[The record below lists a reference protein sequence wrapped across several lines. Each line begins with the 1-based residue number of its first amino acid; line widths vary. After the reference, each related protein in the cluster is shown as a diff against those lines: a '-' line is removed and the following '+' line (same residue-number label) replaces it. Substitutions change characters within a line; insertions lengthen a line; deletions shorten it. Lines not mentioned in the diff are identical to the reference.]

1 MACRGAAR
9 DSAHTEGGHVAA
21 RTLAESGL
29 SPALGTVVVTPRA
42 TPDLDGVACA
52 VAYAELLQVKGWDA
66 VAVVAGVPDAEAR
79 FVLATL
85 NVSPATE
92 ARPDAIVLVDASDTR
107 GLPSWVDPDA
117 VVSVIDHRLHHEAHT
132 LFRNASVQ
140 IEAVG
145 AAATLVSERWRAY
158 DRLPSPTSAQLLQA
172 AILSNT
178 QGLRGSVTTERDRVA
193 LAWLSDIAPLPAEL
207 VTGQLAARTDE
218 VLQDLAGALVRES
231 KTFHHGDVPFVVSQ
245 IEVLDGESVVAE
257 VVRIAPELGPRAMVN
272 VVDVETASSTVVV
285 PDPAFRGWVRSTL
298 SIDFQG
304 ATARLDPAVLRK
316 QLVARLL
323 GFAP

>member
-1 MACRGAAR
+1 MGEHLTAR
-9 DSAHTEGGHVAA
+9 AP
-21 RTLAESGL
+21 AEPGL
-29 SPALGTVVVTPRA
+29 SKALGTVVVTPRA
-42 TPDLDGVACA
+42 TPDLDGAACA
-52 VAYAELLQVKGWDA
+52 VAYAELLQAKGWDA

-79 FVLATL
+79 FVLAALGVNPLT
-85 NVSPATE
+85 
-92 ARPDAIVLVDASDTR
+92 DAPPGAVVLVDASDTR

-117 VVSVIDHRLHHEAHT
+117 VVAVIDHRLHHAAHT

-145 AAATLVSERWRAY
+145 AAATLVSERWRAH
-158 DRLPSPTSAQLLQA
+158 DRPPSPTSAQLLQA

-178 QGLRGSVTTERDRVA
+178 QGLRGSVTTRRDRDA
-193 LAWLSDIAPLPAEL
+193 LAWLSDIAPLPADL

-245 IEVLDGESVVAE
+245 IEVLKGESFVAE
-257 VVRIAPELGPRAMVN
+257 VVRIATELGPRAMVN
-272 VVDVETASSTVVV
+272 VVDVETARSTVVV
-285 PDPAFRGWVRSTL
+285 PDPAFREWVRSTL
-298 SIDFQG
+298 SIDFRG
-304 ATARLDPAVLRK
+304 ATARLEPAVLRK